1 MRAVISIVTVLFLVQ
16 FDLFAQGEQGKVV
29 TGGGGY
35 VSIGT
40 NFISTQS
47 LDRSLGQYQLPM
59 FGSGQRFFT
68 FGGGGGSF
76 INRFYFGGYGEGH
89 VGLSASNDLYKS
101 KMSGGHGL
109 VHIGYALSQ
118 SESFVFYPTIGI
130 GGGGTTMRI
139 DEGPSYDE
147 SVSGLLLAP
156 DTKLSTGYMLLK
168 LGLNADFP
176 INPDPTNHGGLLL
189 GVSAGYQLVPFSS
202 RWKDGG
208 DTVPEL
214 AKFDPS
220 GFYLR
225 LKVGWARYYSR

>member
-1 MRAVISIVTVLFLVQ
+1 MRVVISIMSVLFLVQ
-16 FDLFAQGEQGKVV
+16 FDLFAQGEQRNVV

-35 VSIGT
+35 VSVGT

-59 FGSGQRFFT
+59 FGSGQNFFT
-68 FGGGGGSF
+68 LGGGGGSF

-89 VGLSASNDLYKS
+89 LGLSASNDLYKS

-109 VHIGYALSQ
+109 VHIGYALLQ

-139 DEGPSYDE
+139 DEGSAYDE
-147 SVSGLLLAP
+147 NVSGLLLAP

-168 LGLNADFP
+168 LGLSADFP